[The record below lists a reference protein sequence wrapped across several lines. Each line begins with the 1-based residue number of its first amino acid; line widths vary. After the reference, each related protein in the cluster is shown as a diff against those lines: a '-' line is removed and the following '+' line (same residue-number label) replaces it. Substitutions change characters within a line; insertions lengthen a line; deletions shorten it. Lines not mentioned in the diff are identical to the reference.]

1 MNNDNG
7 LRELSL
13 DEIEQVSG
21 GFVLDLS
28 PIIKADVDLGAG
40 VDGLVSGLSSL
51 LGLGG
56 ILHL

>member
-13 DEIEQVSG
+13 EEINEVSG
-21 GFVLDLS
+21 GFVLDLGS
-28 PIIKADVDLGAG
+28 LATVSVDLGAG